1 MEGSTRA
8 GVARVEKE
16 VLWSVC
22 YSLIQHGP
30 AKSKLTLRN
39 KCQNIKHDKR
49 NMLHVCKY
57 GIWGLLNPDT
67 ETLVPKSIDNA
78 LKTTKFLKVRGKCGC
93 PNQSIRK

>member
-16 VLWSVC
+16 VLWSVR

-30 AKSKLTLRN
+30 AKSKLTFGN
-39 KCQNIKHDKR
+39 KCQNIKHGKR

-67 ETLVPKSIDNA
+67 ETLVPKSIDK
-78 LKTTKFLKVRGKCGC
+78 LLRQ
-93 PNQSIRK
+93 QSSSK